1 MTLTDDQQQ
10 QRREWF
16 RSHWQT
22 GVAFNLASGIS
33 VRRWDPDG
41 VELLLPYRDDLTAH
55 DGIFHGGVIA
65 ALVDTA
71 GCGAVAAGHDF
82 DHGSRIAT
90 VMLSLQYLAAVPR
103 ESVVAHATCTKR
115 GRRTQFAEVTVFSL
129 SGVVVAHG
137 LVTVNTSGER
147 RGFVDDTTQES
158 LNIVKSVN

>member
-10 QRREWF
+10 QRRVVPVTLAEYGLQPGPAAF
-16 RSHWQT
+16 RQ
-22 GVAFNLASGIS
+22 AL
-33 VRRWDPDG
+33 DPDG

-115 GRRTQFAEVTVFSL
+115 GRRTQFAEVTVCSL

-158 LNIVKSVN
+158 SDIVESVN